1 MKEGYLQKKIVEFS
15 EKINNFEHRLEF
27 KETEFKRLE
36 DQLGGFKQL
45 LKKLKDIETITDQ
58 TIKQINETNSVEI
71 KKSINLTLEKLEKS
85 TKKLVDRQSNS
96 LNDALDQI
104 KKDRITFSNS
114 INEINELKQQV
125 EYYQEFH
132 RLFMLKLINKGI
144 INHREL
150 NEVELRAKKHVR
162 QNNP

>member
-27 KETEFKRLE
+27 KETEFQRLE
-36 DQLGGFKQL
+36 EQLGGFKQL

-58 TIKQINETNSVEI
+58 TIKQINETNSIEI
-71 KKSINLTLEKLEKS
+71 KKSVNLTLEKLEKS
-85 TKKLVDRQSNS
+85 TKKLIDRQSKS

-114 INEINELKQQV
+114 VNEINELKQQV

-132 RLFMLKLINKGI
+132 RLLMLKLINKGI

-162 QNNP
+162 QNKP

>member
-45 LKKLKDIETITDQ
+45 LKKLKDIETITDR

>member
-1 MKEGYLQKKIVEFS
+1 MKEGYLQKKIAEFS

-27 KETEFKRLE
+27 KETEFQRLE
-36 DQLGGFKQL
+36 EQLGGFKQL
-45 LKKLKDIETITDQ
+45 LKRLKEIDTIINRS
-58 TIKQINETNSVEI
+58 IKQINEENTIEI
-71 KKSINLTLEKLEKS
+71 QKSINAALEKLEKS
-85 TKKLVDRQSNS
+85 TKKLISIQSKS
-96 LNDALDQI
+96 LNEALEQI
-104 KKDRITFSNS
+104 KKDQITFSNS
-114 INEINELKQQV
+114 INEIDELKQQV

-162 QNNP
+162 QIK